1 MQTTKTLEVKKTAS
15 DASMTAGSFNIHNPW
30 TGEIAFTVTPAGVEG
45 VETAARIA
53 ADAFRRFSK
62 TPTHQRAAWLQ
73 GAAAELEK
81 ISATIV
87 DATIAHIGK
96 PRKAAEMEVRRSI
109 AFVRACVQH
118 IHHTAGEVLPL
129 DTVPTGTGL
138 FGFTRRVPYGVVAAV
153 TPFNA
158 PSNLLIQKLAPA
170 LITGNAVIIKPCLEG
185 SQIARMIAQAFI
197 AGGTPEGLVQ
207 VVTGDRIE
215 AQALAAHSAIDVVTL
230 TGGTAAGDALARAA
244 GAKRFLGELG
254 GNSPNI
260 VLADANIDDA
270 VARILPSSFEASGQ
284 QCISTQRII
293 VEAPV
298 FQAFLERFIS
308 TTKKLKVGDPSLA
321 DTDLGPVVSARA
333 AKRIE
338 DMIEDA
344 RQRGCEVIS
353 AAPSKDCVIYPTIV
367 VNPPPGTRL
376 IREEVF
382 GPVVVVMQASDVDN
396 AIRIANDCEFGLQ
409 GSCFT
414 SSLATA
420 FRISEEVRVGS
431 LWINEASRFRLDN
444 YPFGGVGRSGV
455 GREGLP
461 YAFEEYTQPK
471 FTGIR
476 LPKA

>member
-1 MQTTKTLEVKKTAS
+1 MTTSNVDTPALAPAKNGEFSVR
-15 DASMTAGSFNIHNPW
+15 NPW
-30 TGEIAFTVTPAGVEG
+30 TGEVAFIVRAGGAGQIESSVQAAKASFRQFIKTPA
-45 VETAARIA
+45 
-53 ADAFRRFSK
+53 
-62 TPTHQRAAWLQ
+62 HQRASWLN
-73 GAAAELEK
+73 GAAAGMEK
-81 ISATIV
+81 VVAQLV
-87 DATIAHIGK
+87 DMTVAHIGK
-96 PRKAAEMEVRRSI
+96 PRKAAEMEVKRSI
-109 AFVRACVQH
+109 AFVRACATH
-118 IHHTAGEVLPL
+118 LHSLAGEV
-129 DTVPTGTGL
+129 VPIDMVPAGMGL

-158 PSNLLIQKLAPA
+158 PSNLLVQKLAPA

-185 SQIARMIAQAFI
+185 TEIAQGIAKAFI
-197 AGGTPEGLVQ
+197 VGGLPEGLVH
-207 VVTGDRIE
+207 VVPGDREE
-215 AQALAAHSAIDVVTL
+215 ALGLAAHPDVDVVTL

-244 GAKRFLGELG
+244 GAKRFVGELG

-270 VARILPSSFEASGQ
+270 VKRIVPSSFEASGQ

-293 VEAPV
+293 VEVPV
-298 FQAFLERFIS
+298 FDAFLSRFIAAA
-308 TTKKLKVGDPSLA
+308 KQLKMGDPGLP

-333 AKRIE
+333 AERITA
-338 DMIEDA
+338 MIGDA
-344 RQRGCEVIS
+344 RKRGARVEVCGEI
-353 AAPSKDCVIYPTIV
+353 AGCMIPPVIVIE
-367 VNPPPGTRL
+367 PPAGTRL

-382 GPVVVVMQASDVDN
+382 GPVVVVMRADNVDD

-420 FRISEEVRVGS
+420 MRMSEEIRVGS

-476 LPKA
+476 LP

>member
-1 MQTTKTLEVKKTAS
+1 MTTSNVGTSALAAEMDGEFSVR
-15 DASMTAGSFNIHNPW
+15 NPW
-30 TGEIAFTVTPAGVEG
+30 SGSVAFTVRPGG
-45 VETAARIA
+45 AARIESSVRA
-53 ADAFRRFSK
+53 AKVAFRQFIK
-62 TPTHQRAAWLQ
+62 TPAHQRASWLN
-73 GAAAELEK
+73 GAAAAMEK
-81 ISATIV
+81 VAGQLV
-87 DATIAHIGK
+87 EMTIAHIGK
-96 PRKAAEMEVRRSI
+96 PRKAAEMEVKRSI
-109 AFVRACVQH
+109 AFIRACATH
-118 IHHTAGEVLPL
+118 LHSLGGEV
-129 DTVPTGTGL
+129 VPIDMVPSGARL

-158 PSNLLIQKLAPA
+158 PSNLLVQKLAPA

-185 SQIARMIAQAFI
+185 TEIAQAIAKAFI
-197 AGGTPEGLVQ
+197 AGGLPEGLVH
-207 VVTGDRIE
+207 VVPGDREE
-215 AQALAAHSAIDVVTL
+215 ALGLAAHPDVDVVTL

-244 GAKRFLGELG
+244 GAKRFIGELG

-260 VLADANIDDA
+260 VLADADIEDA
-270 VARILPSSFEASGQ
+270 VKRIVPSSFEASGQ

-298 FQAFLERFIS
+298 FEAFLLRFIEAA
-308 TTKKLKVGDPSLA
+308 KRLKVGDPDLP
-321 DTDLGPVVSARA
+321 DTDLGPVVSTRA
-333 AKRIE
+333 AERIVA
-338 DMIEDA
+338 MVEDA
-344 RQRGCEVIS
+344 RKRDCRVEACGDVVGCII
-353 AAPSKDCVIYPTIV
+353 PPTIV
-367 VNPPPGTRL
+367 IDPPAGTRL

-382 GPVVVVMQASDVDN
+382 GPVVVVMRANDIDD

-414 SSLATA
+414 SSLANA
-420 FRISEEVRVGS
+420 MRMSEEIRVGS

-476 LPKA
+476 LP

>member
-1 MQTTKTLEVKKTAS
+1 MQPTKTFDGGRAIS
-15 DASMTAGSFNIHNPW
+15 DGSTPVSSFDIHNPW
-30 TGEIAFTVTPAGVEG
+30 TGEIAFTVTPAGIGG
-45 VETAARIA
+45 VESAAGKA

-62 TPTHQRAAWLQ
+62 SPTHQRAAWLQ

-81 ISATIV
+81 VSSTIV
-87 DATIAHIGK
+87 EATIAHIGK
-96 PRKAAEMEVRRSI
+96 PRRAAEMEVRRSI

-118 IHHTAGEVLPL
+118 VHHAAGEVLPL
-129 DTVPTGTGL
+129 DSVPAGTGL

-185 SQIARMIAQAFI
+185 TQIALMIAQAFM

-215 AQALAAHSAIDVVTL
+215 AQALAAHPSVDVVTL
-230 TGGTAAGDALARAA
+230 TGGTVAGDALARAA

-298 FQAFLERFIS
+298 FDAFLKRFVAA
-308 TTKKLKVGDPSLA
+308 TRKLKVGDPNLA
-321 DTDLGPVVSARA
+321 ETDLGPVVSARA

-338 DMIEDA
+338 SMIEDA
-344 RQRGCEVIS
+344 RQHGCEVIA
-353 AAPSKDCVIYPTIV
+353 AAPSKGCVIYPTIV
-367 VNPPPGTRL
+367 VHPRQGTRL
-376 IREEVF
+376 IGEEVF
-382 GPVVVVMQASDVDN
+382 GPVVVVMKASDIDD
-396 AIRIANDCEFGLQ
+396 AIRIANNCEFGLQ

-420 FRISEEVRVGS
+420 FRVSDEVQVGS

-461 YAFEEYTQPK
+461 YALEEYTQPK

-476 LPKA
+476 IP